1 MENVRLES
9 IRIRIA
15 DMQFTAR
22 LEWSLSPVT
31 CRNFSAILPL
41 RAKLL
46 QARWSG
52 EAAWVPLARLDL
64 GVGREAAL
72 TSPSAGD
79 ILFHPLDR
87 SECEILI
94 PYGKSAFRSKD
105 GDLTGNHFLT
115 IVEGRDQLTRVGHL
129 VLWQGSQD
137 IEFFA
142 FTG

>member
-9 IRIRIA
+9 IRIRIG

-22 LEWSLSPVT
+22 LEWTLSPVT
-31 CRNFSAILPL
+31 CQNFSTILPL

-52 EAAWVPLARLDL
+52 EAGWVPLAQLEL
-64 GVGREAAL
+64 GVGRETAL
-72 TSPSAGD
+72 TYPSVGD
-79 ILFHPLDR
+79 ILFHPPDH

-94 PYGKSAFRSKD
+94 PYGRSVFRSKD
-105 GDLTGNHFLT
+105 GDLAGNHFLT
-115 IVEGRDQLTRVGHL
+115 IVEGRDQLPKVGDL
-129 VLWQGSQD
+129 VLWHGSQD

-142 FTG
+142 VT

>member
-9 IRIRIA
+9 IRIRIS

-22 LEWSLSPVT
+22 LEWSLSPIT

-52 EAAWVPLARLDL
+52 EAAWVPLAQLDL
-64 GVGREAAL
+64 RVGRETAV
-72 TSPSAGD
+72 SYPNAGD
-79 ILFHPLDR
+79 ILFHPPDH

-94 PYGKSAFRSKD
+94 PYGESAFRSKD
-105 GDLTGNHFLT
+105 GDLVGNHFLT
-115 IVEGRDQLTRVGHL
+115 IVEGRDQLRKVGEL
-129 VLWQGSQD
+129 VLWHGSQD

-142 FTG
+142 TT